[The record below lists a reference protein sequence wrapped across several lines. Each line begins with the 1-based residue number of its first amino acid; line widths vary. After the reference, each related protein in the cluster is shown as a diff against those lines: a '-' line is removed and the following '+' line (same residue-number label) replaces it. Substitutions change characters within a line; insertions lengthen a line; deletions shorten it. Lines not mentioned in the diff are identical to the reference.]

1 MKIVFFGVGAVCSV
15 MATLLDELSNKSKQK
30 DINFVFVVRNIK
42 KAQGHFFKNSNIL
55 NKSDFL
61 EIKHFEEIFEDSKK
75 YEKYLQNSDVFIN
88 SSTPSFNLPIM
99 NLSLKYNT
107 NYADLAS
114 DIYKDEIIS
123 TLKFDQQILEN
134 EFKSQN
140 LFALINLGI
149 SPGITN
155 FLIGEK
161 IHSLK
166 NLPYE
171 VKIKKLEINLLEEIQ
186 SKKLIFSWSPKVA
199 IDELAF
205 PPVFYKKN
213 RPKTIEPFS
222 KSKVY
227 KFPYFRN
234 IVDIYPVF
242 QEELISLKQSFP
254 QIENLK
260 LFVGGSEIE
269 LMKNLYQLNLFSNK
283 YCYEN
288 SDSKISINTIIKNIV
303 PKMKTPEIVEDYIK
317 KKTIKYAEF
326 SAVADIYLEI
336 LYPQNDKRIST
347 IESVGLSFNKY
358 TELVKTAYSGS
369 TYVSYPT
376 GVAAG
381 ILIYY
386 SLLNKKRLSGVILS
400 ENLPELFEHTV
411 NDIIK
416 RELGNYK
423 INLINQIK

>member
-1 MKIVFFGVGAVCSV
+1 MV
-15 MATLLDELSNKSKQK
+15 
-30 DINFVFVVRNIK
+30 
-42 KAQGHFFKNSNIL
+42 
-55 NKSDFL
+55 
-61 EIKHFEEIFEDSKK
+61 IKHFEEIFEDSKK
-75 YEKYLQNSDVFIN
+75 YEKYLQNSDIFIN

-227 KFPYFRN
+227 
-234 IVDIYPVF
+234 
-242 QEELISLKQSFP
+242 
-254 QIENLK
+254 
-260 LFVGGSEIE
+260 
-269 LMKNLYQLNLFSNK
+269 
-283 YCYEN
+283 
-288 SDSKISINTIIKNIV
+288 
-303 PKMKTPEIVEDYIK
+303 
-317 KKTIKYAEF
+317 
-326 SAVADIYLEI
+326 
-336 LYPQNDKRIST
+336 
-347 IESVGLSFNKY
+347 
-358 TELVKTAYSGS
+358 
-369 TYVSYPT
+369 
-376 GVAAG
+376 
-381 ILIYY
+381 
-386 SLLNKKRLSGVILS
+386 
-400 ENLPELFEHTV
+400 
-411 NDIIK
+411 
-416 RELGNYK
+416 
-423 INLINQIK
+423 

>member
-75 YEKYLQNSDVFIN
+75 YEKYLQNSDIFIN

-99 NLSLKYNT
+99 NLALKYNT

-369 TYVSYPT
+369 TRSCGSP
-376 GVAAG
+376 
-381 ILIYY
+381 
-386 SLLNKKRLSGVILS
+386 R
-400 ENLPELFEHTV
+400 
-411 NDIIK
+411 
-416 RELGNYK
+416 
-423 INLINQIK
+423 

>member
-1 MKIVFFGVGAVCSV
+1 MEIE
-15 MATLLDELSNKSKQK
+15 TTNL
-30 DINFVFVVRNIK
+30 
-42 KAQGHFFKNSNIL
+42 NSNL
-55 NKSDFL
+55 D
-61 EIKHFEEIFEDSKK
+61 
-75 YEKYLQNSDVFIN
+75 Y
-88 SSTPSFNLPIM
+88 FNL
-99 NLSLKYNT
+99 
-107 NYADLAS
+107 
-114 DIYKDEIIS
+114 
-123 TLKFDQQILEN
+123 F
-134 EFKSQN
+134 
-140 LFALINLGI
+140 
-149 SPGITN
+149 
-155 FLIGEK
+155 
-161 IHSLK
+161 
-166 NLPYE
+166 
-171 VKIKKLEINLLEEIQ
+171 
-186 SKKLIFSWSPKVA
+186 
-199 IDELAF
+199 
-205 PPVFYKKN
+205 
-213 RPKTIEPFS
+213 
-222 KSKVY
+222 
-227 KFPYFRN
+227 
-234 IVDIYPVF
+234 
-242 QEELISLKQSFP
+242 
-254 QIENLK
+254 ENLK

-336 LYPQNDKRIST
+336 LYPQNDKRINT

-400 ENLPELFEHTV
+400 ENLPELFEHTI

>member
-30 DINFVFVVRNIK
+30 DINFIFVVRNIK
-42 KAQGHFFKNSNIL
+42 KAQAHFFKNSNVL

-75 YEKYLQNSDVFIN
+75 YEKYLQNSDIFIN

-99 NLSLKYNT
+99 NLALKYNT

-123 TLKFDQQILEN
+123 TLKFDQQNLEN
-134 EFKSQN
+134 EFKYKN

-336 LYPQNDKRIST
+336 LYPQNDEKIRT

-358 TELVKTAYSGS
+358 RELLKTPYSGS

-386 SLLNKKRLSGVILS
+386 SLLNKKSLGGVILS
-400 ENLPELFEHTV
+400 ENLPELFEHTI